1 MKMLFCIAAL
11 LSLNFAFG
19 QRNDFF
25 DANEYLKKK
34 NNKKGKA
41 IFDPFVRE
49 RTGWCGNPRPNQ
61 TIQGLLNSNKI
72 VTLPQ
77 DNMPCVVPDMNQ
89 FNMPVINTP
98 MTDYTIPNPA
108 VPLPRIKPQL
118 PPEEQLKQWLEKQK
132 SKDSKPPV
140 QFYFK

>member
-1 MKMLFCIAAL
+1 MKMLFCIAAV
-11 LSLNFAFG
+11 LSLSFAFG
-19 QRNDFF
+19 QRDDFF

-49 RTGWCGNPRPNQ
+49 RLGWCGNPWPNQ
-61 TIQGLLNSNKI
+61 TIQGLLNSNDVI
-72 VTLPQ
+72 TLPQ

-89 FNMPVINTP
+89 FNMPVLKP
-98 MTDYTIPNPA
+98 PATDYTIPNPA
-108 VPLPRIKPQL
+108 IPPAGNKPPVQA
-118 PPEEQLKQWLEKQK
+118 EEQLKQWLEKQK
-132 SKDSKPPV
+132 SKSSKPPV